1 MPRKQDLVWD
11 GLGVSNEAFAELM
24 SLDREA
30 WSEEL
35 RLHEQLFANI
45 KDRLPKELAQ
55 KRELLLARMARAPA
69 RWTPPM

>member
-1 MPRKQDLVWD
+1 
-11 GLGVSNEAFAELM
+11 M

-35 RLHEQLFANI
+35 RLHEQLFASI
-45 KDRLPKELAQ
+45 QDRLPKELAQ

-69 RWTPPM
+69 RWTLPM